1 MKKLIVLAL
10 LSLMILPV
18 MAQVPTEITK
28 AFPKAK
34 SIKKETK
41 WAVVYDA
48 QKKVLGY
55 AVYSKPASNG
65 IKGYAGETPL
75 LVALNPKERVQKVVL
90 LDNNETPN
98 FLQLVIDS
106 GLLDSWNGM
115 KLKRARKHEVDVVSG
130 ATYSSRSIIRSFQA
144 AINTVIN

>member
-1 MKKLIVLAL
+1 MKKLIVMAL
-10 LSLMILPV
+10 LSLMMLPV
-18 MAQVPTEITK
+18 MAQVPTEIAK

-34 SIKKETK
+34 SIKKESK
-41 WAVVYDA
+41 WTVVYDA
-48 QKKVLGY
+48 QKKVMGY

-75 LVALNPKERVQKVVL
+75 LVALNAKQRVQKVVL
-90 LDNNETPN
+90 LNNEETPR
-98 FLQLVIDS
+98 FLQLVVES

-130 ATYSSRSIIRSFQA
+130 ATFSSRSIIQSFQA
-144 AINTVIN
+144 AIKNL